1 MFEDVFQGIMFIL
14 FGVGIFAFG
23 IITTRQKMCGYDFYD
38 GKVTSVNTETRDI
51 SVTYKA
57 DEIFYSESHHILK
70 VDTMPEVGLQVRVM
84 TYSGNP
90 QKVFTVL
97 FQREMG
103 RGTSGKHKYIDNN
116 SSKNR
121 KQMILCSIL
130 FIVGG
135 ICFLLQGLN
144 ICLL

>member
-1 MFEDVFQGIMFIL
+1 MFEDIFKGIMFIL
-14 FGVGIFAFG
+14 FGIGMFAFG
-23 IITTRQKMCGYDFYD
+23 IITTRQKIGNYDFYD
-38 GKVTSVNTETRDI
+38 GEVISVNSETRDI
-51 SVTYKA
+51 IVSYKVGE
-57 DEIFYSESHHILK
+57 DFHSTSYHIHDLT
-70 VDTMPEVGLQVRVM
+70 DMPEVNLKIRVM
-84 TYSGNP
+84 TYAENP
-90 QKVFTVL
+90 QKVFNVL

-121 KQMILCSIL
+121 RNMILCSIL

-144 ICLL
+144 II